1 MLLFLIIGS
10 RSTHIPQCY
19 HFLPELL
26 MSFLGV
32 NYVKLI
38 HNEGNLNLH
47 LKIKNTFL
55 NNFLK
60 IHL

>member
-19 HFLPELL
+19 NFLPELP

-55 NNFLK
+55 K
-60 IHL
+60 IF